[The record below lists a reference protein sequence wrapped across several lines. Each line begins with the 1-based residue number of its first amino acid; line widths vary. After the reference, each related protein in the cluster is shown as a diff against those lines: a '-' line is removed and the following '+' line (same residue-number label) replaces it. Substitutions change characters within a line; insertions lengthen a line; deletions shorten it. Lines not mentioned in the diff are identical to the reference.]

1 MVQLIIFIDN
11 KLGIIP
17 LLRDESKLTSLLG
30 VIMTRK
36 ELIKALA
43 EKQGIT
49 QITAEQF
56 LDAVKSIIVAELTA
70 GKEVNFGSDLGTFK
84 PVTRTGAIP
93 GTNTR
98 YSTKSVKFSI
108 SAPFKTSLNS

>member
-1 MVQLIIFIDN
+1 
-11 KLGIIP
+11 
-17 LLRDESKLTSLLG
+17 
-30 VIMTRK
+30 MTRK

-70 GKEVNFGSDLGTFK
+70 GKEVHLGSDLGTFK
-84 PVTRTGAIP
+84 PVTRTGVIP
-93 GTNTR
+93 DTDTR